1 MNLIYLYDEFMR
13 TPDNVKGQ
21 VVYIIDSDIQ
31 EGYEISEKVQFYRY
45 QLAEQ
50 AGAEIYQGKTLD
62 IIEEI
67 YQNVICSLCSGGNTI
82 LAPTP
87 YTPIYLEVSH
97 CMKWG
102 HCIIPGCGLK
112 TNVVKLPCLTGNVN
126 STYFGRETSVLGLL
140 SLSLRPTFPSY
151 VFLAF

>member
-31 EGYEISEKVQFYRY
+31 EGYEISEKVQLYRY

-67 YQNVICSLCSGGNTI
+67 YQK
-82 LAPTP
+82 TP
-87 YTPIYLEVSH
+87 FTSIITKSTFRPVYQTLFQEIKQSYNLELLPDYFLSTDNYLQPA
-97 CMKWG
+97 KRFFQYWN
-102 HCIIPGCGLK
+102 K
-112 TNVVKLPCLTGNVN
+112 VKKN
-126 STYFGRETSVLGLL
+126 
-140 SLSLRPTFPSY
+140 LRY
-151 VFLAF
+151 

>member
-31 EGYEISEKVQFYRY
+31 EGYEISEKIQLYRY

-62 IIEEI
+62 TIEEI
-67 YQNVICSLCSGGNTI
+67 YQK
-82 LAPTP
+82 TP
-87 YTPIYLEVSH
+87 FTSIITKSTFRPVYQTLFQKIKQSHNLELLPDYFLSTDNYLQPA
-97 CMKWG
+97 KRFFQYWN
-102 HCIIPGCGLK
+102 K
-112 TNVVKLPCLTGNVN
+112 VKKN
-126 STYFGRETSVLGLL
+126 
-140 SLSLRPTFPSY
+140 LRY
-151 VFLAF
+151 

>member
-67 YQNVICSLCSGGNTI
+67 YQK
-82 LAPTP
+82 TP
-87 YTPIYLEVSH
+87 FTSIITKSTFRPVYQTLFQEIKQSYNLELLPDYFLSTDNYLQPA
-97 CMKWG
+97 KRFFQYWN
-102 HCIIPGCGLK
+102 K
-112 TNVVKLPCLTGNVN
+112 VKKN
-126 STYFGRETSVLGLL
+126 
-140 SLSLRPTFPSY
+140 LRY
-151 VFLAF
+151 